1 MDLLLQVSE
10 KELEEFPEPPVD
22 HTDQDKPDRT
32 STGGT
37 QSSNISHHLQTQ
49 TSTASKASKVS
60 MASVSQQPRYRR
72 PATQP
77 AMWPVPS
84 YWRPAMRMAMWLAM
98 WPVPGYWQPVM
109 WPVTLH
115 TFVYRKE
122 QCDQSLAHIPLL
134 LTLQV
139 EPRPEDIFQD
149 PLSRSS
155 EVFAFRNPHR

>member
-37 QSSNISHHLQTQ
+37 RSSNISHQLQTQTQ
-49 TSTASKASKVS
+49 TSTASKASKVLT
-60 MASVSQQPRYRR
+60 ALVFQQPRYRR
-72 PATQP
+72 PAR
-77 AMWPVPS
+77 
-84 YWRPAMRMAMWLAM
+84 RPAM
-98 WPVPGYWQPVM
+98 QPM
-109 WPVTLH
+109 QPDASH

-122 QCDQSLAHIPLL
+122 QCDQLLAHIPSL

-139 EPRPEDIFQD
+139 EPNLDIFQD
-149 PLSRSS
+149 PPSRSS
-155 EVFAFRNPHR
+155 KVFAFRNPHR